1 MEGDH
6 VTVYSNSV
14 IGVAVMING
23 SACLWLTAYAWQA
36 DQAFTSDAANH
47 WGWRHRCS
55 NHLIEEIAC
64 VSFRNI
70 SVRST

>member
-1 MEGDH
+1 MEGEH

-47 WGWRHRCS
+47 
-55 NHLIEEIAC
+55 
-64 VSFRNI
+64 
-70 SVRST
+70 